1 MKTIKELI
9 EWMAKKDTQL
19 TVEQDEYTPFVRIQL
34 HRRASQK
41 QGAKLV
47 HGSYVV
53 DIRKEDGT
61 LALEL
66 LIRDVERLEKLDE
79 NATADDRGRGA
90 ETPEEG
96 HGSRQGYDP
105 V

>member
-1 MKTIKELI
+1 MKTIEELI
-9 EWMAKKDTQL
+9 KWMAKKDTQL

-34 HRRASQK
+34 HRRVSQK
-41 QGAKLV
+41 QEAKLV

-79 NATADDRGRGA
+79 KPATDDRGRGGA
-90 ETPEEG
+90 DDETG
-96 HGSRQGYDP
+96 DGSR
-105 V
+105 